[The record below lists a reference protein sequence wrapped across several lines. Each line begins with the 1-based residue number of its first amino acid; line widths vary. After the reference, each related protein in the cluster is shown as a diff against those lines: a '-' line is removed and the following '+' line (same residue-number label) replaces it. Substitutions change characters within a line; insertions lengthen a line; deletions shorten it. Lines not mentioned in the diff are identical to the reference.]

1 VREDARFG
9 DVYVQNKWY
18 CHGVYKKLQTAGGHT
33 SLGVVAPEGLVG
45 GEFLKRE
52 SIVKALEAAEDVDV
66 GDGSR

>member
-1 VREDARFG
+1 MYTLKKQVALSWS
-9 DVYVQNKWY
+9 VQ
-18 CHGVYKKLQTAGGHT
+18 KLQTAGGHT
-33 SLGVVAPEGLVG
+33 SLGVVAPEGSG